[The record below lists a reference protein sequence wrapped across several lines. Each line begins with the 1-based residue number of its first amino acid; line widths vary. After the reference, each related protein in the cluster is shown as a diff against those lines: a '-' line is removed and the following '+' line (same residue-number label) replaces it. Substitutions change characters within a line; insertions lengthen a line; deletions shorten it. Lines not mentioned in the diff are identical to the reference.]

1 MRPVVKSNPT
11 FCSSKMSFSGI
22 IPKGIYF
29 KIYLSPRKKPQTCSA
44 WTSKHGSK
52 CSIRLVHSV
61 HSLPYREGVQIFPFI
76 TLPQKIA
83 PILPVGEQQR
93 FCCVSGEV
101 VMVPPG
107 ETQGVK
113 ASFTPLLTGCC
124 CSLEQG

>member
-1 MRPVVKSNPT
+1 MHGT
-11 FCSSKMSFSGI
+11 F
-22 IPKGIYF
+22 
-29 KIYLSPRKKPQTCSA
+29 
-44 WTSKHGSK
+44 KHGSK
-52 CSIRLVHSV
+52 CSIRLVHPV

-93 FCCVSGEV
+93 FCCVSGEI

-113 ASFTPLLTGCC
+113 APFTLVLLFGAGLEKAVLAAVLPL
-124 CSLEQG
+124 QF